1 MVLTKFCNHF
11 PSLIALGFMK
21 IRIKGNSLRYRLTK
35 SEVAAFSEKGY
46 LEEKTLFPTQTL
58 VYALQAKADI
68 DTLAADFSENV
79 ITLFFP
85 ESEQVKWHESN
96 QVGYQ
101 NTFIL
106 PNGESLFL
114 LIEKDFVCL
123 DNTDEDQSDNY
134 ENPNAVC

>member
-11 PSLIALGFMK
+11 PSLIPSGFMK

-85 ESEQVKWHESN
+85 ESEQVKWYESN

-106 PNGESLFL
+106 PNGERIDGTL
-114 LIEKDFVCL
+114 
-123 DNTDEDQSDNY
+123 
-134 ENPNAVC
+134 